1 MKTLCEMK
9 YLEPIRAE
17 KGPPHITAEEFI
29 SHHSM
34 LSDESQKVLTLKS
47 LWLYCLKYYLVLN
60 ILKLKNIP
68 DASAK

>member
-9 YLEPIRAE
+9 YLEPKSREA
-17 KGPPHITAEEFI
+17 PTAPHSEEFI

-34 LSDESQKVLTLKS
+34 LSDESQKVLKS